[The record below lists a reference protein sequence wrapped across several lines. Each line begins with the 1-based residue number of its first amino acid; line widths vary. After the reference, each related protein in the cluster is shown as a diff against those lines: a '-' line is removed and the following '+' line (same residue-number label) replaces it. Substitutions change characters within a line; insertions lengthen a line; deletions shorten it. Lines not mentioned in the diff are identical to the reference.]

1 MKLEVNKSLVD
12 NMDYLQKLAEICKNT
27 KKSDYDENLLYELAY
42 AHEYINSLILIE
54 ERPSKEL
61 LDIRTL
67 FNGILDFIDI
77 KNLKKVK
84 LDYKDLLKAKFKDID
99 TGSYMKD
106 IQVCDSPIKAYVKR
120 VFGKYVV
127 LMGLLL
133 LLFSLPVIHDNVSSE
148 ASKAEVVESESVAEV
163 VNDSNENFEVDK
175 EVVLHGLNDL
185 TKFLS
190 SFVAILCTA
199 IIVFSS
205 IRIMI
210 SLAYISLPVARDILD
225 NYNNGSFVSSD
236 VRDIVR
242 HELEGVGTV
251 VTKVRNFDRIERNK
265 VWLKSM
271 IENPCGLLQLD
282 NAIMV
287 LNDRL
292 KNRDLYKKS
301 YYYDVAQIELLHVK
315 YLEAV
320 GAKAL

>member
-12 NMDYLQKLAEICKNT
+12 NMDYLRKLAEICKST

-67 FNGILDFIDI
+67 FDGILDFIDI

-120 VFGKYVV
+120 AFGKYVV

-175 EVVLHGLNDL
+175 EVVLQGLNDL

-190 SFVAILCTA
+190 SFVVILWTA
-199 IIVFSS
+199 ITVFSS
-205 IRIMI
+205 VQIMI

-225 NYNNGSFVSSD
+225 NYNNASFVSSD
-236 VRDIVR
+236 ARDIVR
-242 HELEGVGTV
+242 NESEGVGTV

>member
-12 NMDYLQKLAEICKNT
+12 NMDYLRKLAEICKST

-67 FNGILDFIDI
+67 FDGILDFIDI

-120 VFGKYVV
+120 AFGKYVV

-175 EVVLHGLNDL
+175 EVVLQGLNDL

-190 SFVAILCTA
+190 SFVVILWTA
-199 IIVFSS
+199 ITVFSS
-205 IRIMI
+205 VQIMI

-225 NYNNGSFVSSD
+225 NYNNASFVSSD
-236 VRDIVR
+236 ARDIVR